1 MADNST
7 LNLMLK
13 IRADLADAS
22 RALQGL
28 AGDVED
34 VGSAATTSSQKLDS
48 AAQAQSQVAEAARS
62 QAQAEQAAAST
73 TSQTGDAVQQA
84 ATEYAGYQ
92 AALARTRAE
101 MGSLQNGMDGTTAD
115 IDAQRTALT
124 ALVNRIDPVVA
135 AYGRLDDMEEQLNAF
150 RGAGLVGDDDFEQ
163 YSTRLNEMRVQVEK
177 AAHASTEAGRQ
188 EAAAARGAAQAEA
201 QQAASKEQFINR
213 LREQAETMN
222 FSTRELLEYKAAQLG
237 ISDEAA
243 PLIQKLSEQ
252 SSAMK
257 YGSISAGQY
266 AQAMKYLPMQMT
278 DVVTSLA
285 SGMPLWMVAIQQG
298 GQIAD
303 SFGGLG
309 NIFEIIAS
317 KFRDVSTSSED
328 AGDSLAE
335 TAGDAAEGA
344 EQFRSL
350 FSGVTLAR
358 VGLVG
363 VAAVIAAV
371 GYAAYSASGD
381 QDKFNE
387 SIAKSGNFA
396 GTTAGQLEDM
406 AVSIGGMK
414 SNYGDVRDIL
424 NGLVSSGKF
433 TGETLNS
440 VAQAASMMA
449 ELSGQSADEVVS
461 QFLKMADSAT
471 AWAANTNQQY
481 HFLDLET
488 YQRIQNLEDQGKKE
502 EAIELAS
509 KAFKDATQER
519 LQDIEQHLNLV
530 ARGWGNVKDAA
541 IDAWQSIRSKA
552 SGALGLD
559 APDEARKKDIQDL
572 EARIAAAG
580 SESYVA
586 MQSRDYQESV
596 KQLKNRLALLK
607 DEQAS
612 EEKSAE
618 AKAKKQRIE
627 SEAIAAS
634 EKLKRVW
641 DNNRSDIEKE
651 QSAVEDLRKNYQ
663 ALWQSDAGRETLQ
676 SRGVTSTD
684 GKNFSGGSWDT
695 DVKALDKS
703 AQGAEQY
710 NKQLQQTLNQK
721 KAITELDRV
730 EADIR
735 NGALSDA
742 SKAEQDKARATAKQI
757 DAAEAAR
764 KASQEGARA
773 TKQEA
778 EENQRFVEQLQK
790 QADKRVEGAA
800 ATRAQEIA
808 TRNLTAEQRRQAE
821 AANAAITAQEFK
833 GQNLQLQ
840 LEYLRDTG
848 DTAGAS
854 MLELQNRVSDLRRE
868 FEASG
873 NTEGLNWLD
882 KLMPV
887 AETKIRVD
895 DLKKQLDDLFTYQSQ
910 QETSIQAQVQG
921 GLLNEIQGRQRLVQL
936 HQEVG
941 DKIKGY
947 LPQLKEMATAPGEAG
962 DKIREMIRQLEEE
975 LGKLN
980 QAGNELTQ
988 AFRDGLQS
996 GIESSL
1002 MGLAKGTMN
1011 LRDAVKNLALTII
1024 NSMAQ
1029 LAAQQLAQMATSSLI
1044 GSSGGIGG
1052 LLGSVFAADGG
1063 QVRGPGSTTSDSIP
1077 AMLSDQEF
1085 VTRAAVVQ
1093 QPGALDFLHAFNR
1106 HGMDAVKG
1114 WLPRVRHANGGLA
1127 GIPAQNMPVPASVPE
1142 TAMATPAAA
1151 SQQPISLQ
1159 QQLVLDPSEVY
1170 TAGAQTLAGQRQ
1182 FTTSLKAQVPTLK
1195 QWLGLNK

>member
-13 IRADLADAS
+13 ICADLADAS

-34 VGSAATTSSQKLDS
+34 VGSAATTSSQKLSTTARAQDS
-48 AAQAQSQVAEAARS
+48 VAESARS
-62 QAQAEQAAAST
+62 HAQAEQSAAAAA
-73 TSQTGDAVQQA
+73 SQTGDAAQQA
-84 ATEYAGYQ
+84 ATDYAGYQ
-92 AALARTRAE
+92 AAIARTRAE

-115 IDAQRTALT
+115 IDAQRAALT

-135 AYGRLDDMEEQLNAF
+135 AYGRLDDMQEQLSAF

-163 YSTRLNEMRVQVEK
+163 YSSRLNELRLQVEK
-177 AAHASTEAGRQ
+177 SAHAATDAGRK
-188 EAAAARGAAQAEA
+188 EAAAAREAAQAEA
-201 QQAASKEQFINR
+201 QAAATKEQFINR

-222 FSTRELLEYKAAQLG
+222 LTTAELLQYKAAQLG
-237 ISDEAA
+237 ISAEAA
-243 PLIQKLSEQ
+243 PFIQKITDQ
-252 SSAMK
+252 NAAMSK
-257 YGSISAGQY
+257 GGISAGQY
-266 AQAMKYLPMQMT
+266 AQAMRYLPMQIT

-285 SGMPLWMVAIQQG
+285 SGMPVWLVAIQQG
-298 GQIAD
+298 GQIKD
-303 SFGGLG
+303 SFGGVG
-309 NIFEIIAS
+309 NTFKALLSIITPA
-317 KFRDVSTSSED
+317 RLAMGGL
-328 AGDSLAE
+328 AGI
-335 TAGDAAEGA
+335 
-344 EQFRSL
+344 
-350 FSGVTLAR
+350 
-358 VGLVG
+358 
-363 VAAVIAAV
+363 VAAAGIAAV
-371 GYAAYSASGD
+371 SAMND
-381 QDKFNE
+381 QDEFNR
-387 SIAKSGNFA
+387 SIQKTGNYAGVTSGELEQMA
-396 GTTAGQLEDM
+396 QQGGQLR
-406 AVSIGGMK
+406 G
-414 SNYGDVRDIL
+414 NYSQVRDIL
-424 NGLVSSGKF
+424 NGLVSSGRF
-433 TGETLNS
+433 TGETLTS
-440 VAQAASMMA
+440 VAQAATLMA
-449 ELSGQSADEVVS
+449 ELSGDSADQVVS
-461 QFLKMADSAT
+461 NFLKMSDSAT
-471 AWAANTNQQY
+471 TWAANTNQQY

-488 YQRIQNLEDQGKKE
+488 YQRILSLEDQGRKE

-509 KAFKDATQER
+509 QAFKKASEER
-519 LQDIEQHLNLV
+519 LRTMEQQLNRA
-530 ARGWGNVKDAA
+530 ARAWNNVKIAA
-541 IDAWQSIRSKA
+541 TGAWESFKDKA
-552 SGALGLD
+552 GGALGLD
-559 APDEARKKDIQDL
+559 APADELTDKIKEL
-572 EARIAAAG
+572 EAKIAAAG
-580 SESYVA
+580 SDTEVA
-586 MQSRDYQESV
+586 MQPREYQESV
-596 KQLKNRLALLK
+596 KRYKEDLAALKEK
-607 DEQAS
+607 QQA
-612 EEKSAE
+612 EEKAIAAE
-618 AKAKKQRIE
+618 AKRKQTDAE
-627 SEAIAAS
+627 SIAAA
-634 EKLKRVW
+634 EKLQKLW
-641 DNNRSDIEKE
+641 KGNRSELEKE
-651 QSAVEDLRKNYQ
+651 ADAVEETRKNYET
-663 ALWQSDAGRETLQ
+663 LWKSASGRDMLQ

-684 GKNFSGGSWDT
+684 GKNFSGGQWDT
-695 DVKALDKS
+695 DTKALDKS
-703 AQGAEQY
+703 GQKAEQY

-730 EADIR
+730 EAEIR
-735 NGALSDA
+735 NGTLSSA
-742 SKAEQDKARATAKQI
+742 TKAQQDEARALAKKI
-757 DAAEAAR
+757 DAANAAN
-764 KASQEGARA
+764 KA
-773 TKQEA
+773 TKEGQSLAKQQETS
-778 EENQRFVEQLQK
+778 NKNFVKQLED
-790 QADKRVEGAA
+790 QAAKRTQGAA

-840 LEYLRDTG
+840 LEYMRDTG

-882 KLMPV
+882 KLLPV

-895 DLKKQLDDLFTYQSQ
+895 DLKKQLDDLFTWQSQ

-1029 LAAQQLAQMATSSLI
+1029 LAAQQLAQMATSSLV
-1044 GSSGGIGG
+1044 GSSGGMGG
-1052 LLGSVFAADGG
+1052 LLASVFAADGG

-1106 HGMDAVKG
+1106 HGMAAVQG
-1114 WLPRVRHANGGLA
+1114 WLPRVRHATGGLA
-1127 GIPAQNMPVPASVPE
+1127 GIPAQNMPVPTSVPE

>member
-34 VGSAATTSSQKLDS
+34 VGSAATTSSQKLSTTARVQDS
-48 AAQAQSQVAEAARS
+48 VAESARS
-62 QAQAEQAAAST
+62 HAQAEQSAAAAA
-73 TSQTGDAVQQA
+73 SQTGDAAQQA
-84 ATEYAGYQ
+84 ATDYAGYQ
-92 AALARTRAE
+92 AAIARTRAE
-101 MGSLQNGMDGTTAD
+101 MGSLQSGMDGTTAD
-115 IDAQRTALT
+115 IDAQRAALT

-135 AYGRLDDMEEQLNAF
+135 AYGRLDDMQEQLNTF

-163 YSTRLNEMRVQVEK
+163 YSSRLNELRLQVEK
-177 AAHASTEAGRQ
+177 SAHAATDAGRK
-188 EAAAARGAAQAEA
+188 EAAAAREAAQAEA
-201 QQAASKEQFINR
+201 QAAATKEQFINR

-222 FSTRELLEYKAAQLG
+222 LTTAELLQYKAAQLG
-237 ISDEAA
+237 ISAEAA
-243 PLIQKLSEQ
+243 PFIQKITDQ
-252 SSAMK
+252 NAAMSK
-257 YGSISAGQY
+257 GGISVGQY
-266 AQAMKYLPMQMT
+266 AQAMRYLPMQIT

-285 SGMPLWMVAIQQG
+285 SGMPVWLVAIQQG
-298 GQIAD
+298 GQIKD
-303 SFGGLG
+303 SFGGVG
-309 NIFEIIAS
+309 NTFKALLSIITPA
-317 KFRDVSTSSED
+317 R
-328 AGDSLAE
+328 LAM
-335 TAGDAAEGA
+335 G
-344 EQFRSL
+344 
-350 FSGVTLAR
+350 
-358 VGLVG
+358 GLVG
-363 VAAVIAAV
+363 IVAAAGIAAV
-371 GYAAYSASGD
+371 SAMND
-381 QDKFNE
+381 QDEFNR
-387 SIAKSGNFA
+387 SIQKTGNYAGVTSGELEQMA
-396 GTTAGQLEDM
+396 QQGGQLR
-406 AVSIGGMK
+406 G
-414 SNYGDVRDIL
+414 NYSQVRDIL
-424 NGLVSSGKF
+424 NGLVSSGRF
-433 TGETLNS
+433 TGETLTS
-440 VAQAASMMA
+440 VAQAATLMA
-449 ELSGQSADEVVS
+449 ELSGDSADQVVS
-461 QFLKMADSAT
+461 NFLKMSDSAT
-471 AWAANTNQQY
+471 TWAANTNQQY

-488 YQRIQNLEDQGKKE
+488 YQRILSLEDQGRKE

-509 KAFKDATQER
+509 QAFKKASEER
-519 LQDIEQHLNLV
+519 LRTMEQQLNRA
-530 ARGWGNVKDAA
+530 ARAWNNVKIAA
-541 IDAWQSIRSKA
+541 TGAWESFKDKA
-552 SGALGLD
+552 GGALGLD
-559 APDEARKKDIQDL
+559 APADELTDKIKEL
-572 EARIAAAG
+572 EAKIAAAG
-580 SESYVA
+580 SDTEVA
-586 MQSRDYQESV
+586 MQPREYQESV
-596 KQLKNRLALLK
+596 KRYKEDLAALKEK
-607 DEQAS
+607 QQA
-612 EEKSAE
+612 EEKAIAAE
-618 AKAKKQRIE
+618 AKRKQTDAE
-627 SEAIAAS
+627 SIAAA
-634 EKLKRVW
+634 EKLQKLW
-641 DNNRSDIEKE
+641 KGNRSELEKE
-651 QSAVEDLRKNYQ
+651 ADAVEETRKNYET
-663 ALWQSDAGRETLQ
+663 LWKSASGRDMLQ

-684 GKNFSGGSWDT
+684 GKNFSGGQWDT
-695 DVKALDKS
+695 DTKALDKS
-703 AQGAEQY
+703 GQKAEQY

-730 EADIR
+730 EAEIR
-735 NGALSDA
+735 NGTLSNA
-742 SKAEQDKARATAKQI
+742 TKAQQDEARALAKKI
-757 DAAEAAR
+757 DAAN
-764 KASQEGARA
+764 ASNKA
-773 TKQEA
+773 TKEGQSLAKQQETS
-778 EENQRFVEQLQK
+778 NKNFVKQLED
-790 QADKRVEGAA
+790 QAAKRTQGAA

-840 LEYLRDTG
+840 LEYMRDTG

-882 KLMPV
+882 KLLPV

-1029 LAAQQLAQMATSSLI
+1029 LAAQQLAQMATSSLM
-1044 GSSGGIGG
+1044 GASGGMGG
-1052 LLGSVFAADGG
+1052 LMASVFAADGG

-1093 QPGALDFLHAFNR
+1093 QPGALGFLHDFNR
-1106 HGMDAVKG
+1106 HGMAALEG
-1114 WLPRVRHANGGLA
+1114 WLPRVRHASGGLA

-1142 TAMATPAAA
+1142 TAIATPSAA

-1182 FTTSLKAQVPTLK
+1182 FITSLKAQVPTLK
-1195 QWLGLNK
+1195 QWLGMNK

>member
-34 VGSAATTSSQKLDS
+34 VGSAATTSSQKLSTTARAQDS
-48 AAQAQSQVAEAARS
+48 VAESARS
-62 QAQAEQAAAST
+62 QAQAEQNAASA
-73 TSQTGDAVQQA
+73 TSQTGDAIQQV

-188 EAAAARGAAQAEA
+188 EAAAAREAAQAEA
-201 QQAASKEQFINR
+201 QQAANKEQFINR

-424 NGLVSSGKF
+424 SGLVSSGKF

-449 ELSGQSADEVVS
+449 ELSGQSADQVVS
-461 QFLKMADSAT
+461 QFTKMTEGVAS
-471 AWAANTNQQY
+471 WAASTNQQY
-481 HFLDLET
+481 HYLDLET
-488 YQRIQNLEDQGKKE
+488 YQRIQNLEDQGRKE
-502 EAIELAS
+502 EAIEVAS
-509 KAFKDATQER
+509 QALKKATEER
-519 LQDIEQHLNLV
+519 LKEMEQKLNWV
-530 ARGWGNVKDAA
+530 ARAWGNVKDAA
-541 IDAWQSIRSKA
+541 NDTWESFKGGVAA
-552 SGALGLD
+552 ALGINSLD
-559 APDEARKKDIQDL
+559 DQISRLEKTISDGGTMAGSVFIPVTPAEKARLDLLKQQRDELLKTAQVEAKRKKTDADT
-572 EARIAAAG
+572 IAAA
-580 SESYVA
+580 
-586 MQSRDYQESV
+586 
-596 KQLKNRLALLK
+596 
-607 DEQAS
+607 
-612 EEKSAE
+612 
-618 AKAKKQRIE
+618 
-627 SEAIAAS
+627 
-634 EKLKRVW
+634 EKLRNTWK
-641 DNNRSDIEKE
+641 NNRSDIEKE
-651 QSAVEDLRKNYQ
+651 RDSIEDLRKNYETM
-663 ALWQSDAGRETLQ
+663 WQSATGRDELQ

-840 LEYLRDTG
+840 LEYMRDTG
-848 DTAGAS
+848 NTAGAS

-882 KLMPV
+882 KLLPV

-1106 HGMDAVKG
+1106 HGMAAVEG
-1114 WLPRVRHANGGLA
+1114 WLPRVRHATGGLA

>member
-22 RALQGL
+22 RALQDL

-34 VGSAATTSSQKLDS
+34 VGSAATTSSQKLDT
-48 AAQAQSQVAEAARS
+48 AARAQDSVAESARG
-62 QAQAEQAAAST
+62 QAQAEQSAAAAA
-73 TSQTGDAVQQA
+73 SQTGDAVQQA
-84 ATEYAGYQ
+84 ATDYAGYQ
-92 AALARTRAE
+92 AAIARTRAE

-115 IDAQRTALT
+115 IDAQRAALT

-135 AYGRLDDMEEQLNAF
+135 AYGRLDEMQEQLNAF

-163 YSTRLNEMRVQVEK
+163 YSSRLNELRLQVEK
-177 AAHASTEAGRQ
+177 SAYAATDAGRK
-188 EAAAARGAAQAEA
+188 EAAAAREAAQAEA
-201 QQAASKEQFINR
+201 KAAATKEQFINR
-213 LREQAETMN
+213 LREQAETLN
-222 FSTRELLEYKAAQLG
+222 LTTTELLQYKAAQLG
-237 ISDEAA
+237 ISAEAA
-243 PLIQKLSEQ
+243 PFIQKITDQ
-252 SSAMK
+252 NAAMSK
-257 YGSISAGQY
+257 GGISAGQY
-266 AQAMKYLPMQMT
+266 SQAMRYLPMQIT

-285 SGMPLWMVAIQQG
+285 SGMPVWLVAIQQG
-298 GQIAD
+298 GQIKD
-303 SFGGLG
+303 SFGGIG
-309 NIFEIIAS
+309 NTFKALTTLITPARIAM
-317 KFRDVSTSSED
+317 
-328 AGDSLAE
+328 G
-335 TAGDAAEGA
+335 
-344 EQFRSL
+344 
-350 FSGVTLAR
+350 
-358 VGLVG
+358 GLVG
-363 VAAVIAAV
+363 IVAAAGIAAV
-371 GYAAYSASGD
+371 SAMND
-381 QDKFNE
+381 QDEFNH
-387 SIAKSGNFA
+387 SIQKTGNYAGVTSGELEQMA
-396 GTTAGQLEDM
+396 QQGGQLR
-406 AVSIGGMK
+406 G
-414 SNYGDVRDIL
+414 NYSQVRDIL
-424 NGLVSSGKF
+424 NGLVSSGRF
-433 TGETLNS
+433 TGETLTS
-440 VAQAASMMA
+440 VAQAATLMA

-461 QFLKMADSAT
+461 SFLKMNDGVTS
-471 AWAANTNQQY
+471 WAANTTQQY

-488 YQRIQNLEDQGKKE
+488 YQRIQSLEDQGRKE
-502 EAIELAS
+502 EAIEVAS
-509 KAFKDATQER
+509 QAFKKASEER
-519 LQDIEQHLNLV
+519 LRTMEQQLNRA
-530 ARGWGNVKDAA
+530 ARAWNNVKIAA
-541 IDAWQSIRSKA
+541 TGAWESFKDKA
-552 SGALGLD
+552 GGALGLD
-559 APDEARKKDIQDL
+559 APADELTDKIKEL
-572 EARIAAAG
+572 EAKIAAAG
-580 SESYVA
+580 TDTEVA
-586 MQSRDYQESV
+586 MQPREYQESV
-596 KQLKNRLALLK
+596 KRYKEDLAALKEK
-607 DEQAS
+607 QQA
-612 EEKSAE
+612 EEKAIAAE
-618 AKAKKQRIE
+618 AKRKQTDAE
-627 SEAIAAS
+627 SIAAA
-634 EKLKRVW
+634 EKLQKLW
-641 DNNRSDIEKE
+641 KGNRSELEKE
-651 QSAVEDLRKNYQ
+651 ADAVEEIRKNYET
-663 ALWQSDAGRETLQ
+663 LWKSASGRDMLQ

-684 GKNFSGGSWDT
+684 GKNFSGGQWDT
-695 DVKALDKS
+695 DTKALDKS
-703 AQGAEQY
+703 GQKAEQY

-730 EADIR
+730 EAEIR
-735 NGALSDA
+735 NGTLSSA
-742 SKAEQDKARATAKQI
+742 TKAQQDEARATAKKI
-757 DAAEAAR
+757 DAANAAN
-764 KASQEGARA
+764 KA
-773 TKQEA
+773 TKEGQSLAKQQETS
-778 EENQRFVEQLQK
+778 NKNFVKQLED
-790 QADKRVEGAA
+790 QAAKRTQGAA

-840 LEYLRDTG
+840 LEYMRDTG

-882 KLMPV
+882 KLLPV

-895 DLKKQLDDLFTYQSQ
+895 DLKKQLDDLFTWQSQ

-1044 GSSGGIGG
+1044 GSSGAAGG
-1052 LLGSVFAADGG
+1052 LIGSLFAADGG

-1093 QPGALDFLHAFNR
+1093 QPGALGFLHQFNR
-1106 HGMDAVKG
+1106 HGMAAVEG
-1114 WLPRVRHANGGLA
+1114 WLPRVRHATGGLA
-1127 GIPAQNMPVPASVPE
+1127 GIPAQNMPVPATVPE

-1151 SQQPISLQ
+1151 GTQPISLQ
-1159 QQLVLDPSEVY
+1159 QQLVFDAGDAY
-1170 TAGAQTLAGQRQ
+1170 TAGANTLAGQRQ
-1182 FTTSLKAQVPTLK
+1182 FITSLKAQVPTLK
-1195 QWLGLNK
+1195 QWLGIDK